1 MVRGE
6 VARDKRPEDPPTREV
21 LLRIDFLRLPQ
32 EGIPSRRVGG
42 MGVAVVTTTLTVDDV
57 AAQADERS
65 ILAPQIERD
74 RRDLK
79 TAFDLAL
86 VVIDTEPAP
95 IQLPAKVGDS
105 NVQVLTIDE
114 GEVPSTRRRD

>member
-1 MVRGE
+1 
-6 VARDKRPEDPPTREV
+6 
-21 LLRIDFLRLPQ
+21 
-32 EGIPSRRVGG
+32 